1 MQNYYNQTE
10 RVDEL
15 IAFIDRHIN
24 EPERLYLNIIAESD
38 PDKRELLLGFFKIKQ
53 RIGNHPLADYLET
66 KKQEAFQKLFLY

>member
-15 IAFIDRHIN
+15 IAFIDRHMN
-24 EPERLYLNIIAESD
+24 EPERLYLNIIAESN
-38 PDKRELLLGFFKIKQ
+38 PHKRELLLGFFQIKR
-53 RIGNHPLADYLET
+53 RIGDQSLADYLET